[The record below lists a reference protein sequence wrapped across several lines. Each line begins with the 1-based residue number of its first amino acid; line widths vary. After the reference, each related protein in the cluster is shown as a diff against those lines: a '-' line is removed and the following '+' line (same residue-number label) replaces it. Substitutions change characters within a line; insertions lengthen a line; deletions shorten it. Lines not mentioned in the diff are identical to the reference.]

1 MTPRSN
7 TPDPVDIDAPLGA
20 FSQCHA
26 GILAQLEAMRG
37 LSELVAAAER
47 ARAVAAASV
56 ALFKDGVLQHHGEEE
71 SELFPAV
78 LRSALPGEEHD
89 LVQTIVRRLTGEH
102 RALEALWKRLEPA
115 MTAAA
120 KGRPA
125 DLDGAAL
132 AELVRSY
139 GEHARFEEGQFLPLA
154 ATILGRN
161 DNHMAALGMS
171 LHMRHADVPVGY
183 I

>member
-1 MTPRSN
+1 MNPRSL
-7 TPDPVDIDAPLGA
+7 TSDPVDIDAPLGA

-37 LSELVAAAER
+37 LSELVAAAEQ
-47 ARAVAAASV
+47 ARAVASASV
-56 ALFKDGVLQHHGEEE
+56 ALFRDGVLQHHAEEE
-71 SELFPAV
+71 GELFPAV
-78 LRSALPGEEHD
+78 LRSAQPGDEHER
-89 LVQTIVRRLTGEH
+89 VQGIVARLTSEH
-102 RALEALWKRLEPA
+102 RSLEALWKRLAPA
-115 MTAAA
+115 MNAAA

-125 DLDGAAL
+125 GLDGAAL

-139 GEHARFEEGQFLPLA
+139 GEHARFEETQFLPLA
-154 ATILGRN
+154 GAILGRN
-161 DNHMAALGMS
+161 GNHMAALGMS